1 MFIKFSDDSIST
13 EGRFIVLNDDSI
25 KYFSAEECPLIEIPG
40 KWGTN
45 EVYLFRS
52 REEAGEWV
60 RQYWESR
67 INDDPADAIQ
77 FLGAETL
84 VRWALGQPAG
94 PGLSQ
99 VRSLQ
104 EWLDLWLDT
113 PEEELGE
120 EFEVVQ
126 VADDLVEKLGFL
138 PKVAFR
144 RD

>member
-67 INDDPADAIQ
+67 INDDPEDAIQ

-94 PGLSQ
+94 PGSSQ